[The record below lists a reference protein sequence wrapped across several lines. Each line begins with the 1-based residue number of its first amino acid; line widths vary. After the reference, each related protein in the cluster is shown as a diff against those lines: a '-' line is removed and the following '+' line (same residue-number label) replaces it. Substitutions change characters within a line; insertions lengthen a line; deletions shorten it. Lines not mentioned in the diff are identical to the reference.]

1 VCSHAAQSIFTKS
14 PGPRSSILAGL
25 ARGGA
30 SGLAP
35 TQKRRLLRQG
45 RFGEMLQ
52 KRRFAAREFIRKR
65 LAEGGKS
72 NGLAAFWAEHGTLQ
86 L

>member
-1 VCSHAAQSIFTKS
+1 MDVDPI
-14 PGPRSSILAGL
+14 GPDVVVAIILDSFGMAGL

-30 SGLAP
+30 SGPAP

-52 KRRFAAREFIRKR
+52 KRRLAAREFIK
-65 LAEGGKS
+65 E
-72 NGLAAFWAEHGTLQ
+72 
-86 L
+86 